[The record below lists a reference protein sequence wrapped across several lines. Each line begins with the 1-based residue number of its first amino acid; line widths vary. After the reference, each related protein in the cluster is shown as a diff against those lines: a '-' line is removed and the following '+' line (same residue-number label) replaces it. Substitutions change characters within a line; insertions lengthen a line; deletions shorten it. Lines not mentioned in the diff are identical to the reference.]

1 MHKNMA
7 KIGVLLPILLPLVAF
22 LLETLKIYPRFFLE
36 IKKKK
41 IFLQNGLSSSII
53 VFERGGSGGRE

>member
-22 LLETLKIYPRFFLE
+22 LLETLKIYPRFFSKLR
-36 IKKKK
+36 KKN
-41 IFLQNGLSSSII
+41 FFQNGLSSSII